1 MYTYTYRLQYF
12 CLVGWFLKL
21 PSRGHRLPSIL
32 QCQKMLIQVV
42 YIVTVSMTDVLCFEG
57 EYYSDCKI
65 TAPSK
70 HALDEKAAEDLWKR
84 SEEWTK
90 L

>member
-1 MYTYTYRLQYF
+1 
-12 CLVGWFLKL
+12 
-21 PSRGHRLPSIL
+21 
-32 QCQKMLIQVV
+32 MLLHISVV
-42 YIVTVSMTDVLCFEG
+42 DVLCFEG
-57 EYYSDCKI
+57 EYFSDCKL

-70 HALDEKAAEDLWKR
+70 HALDEEAAENLWKR